1 MAPEVNDLQQTEG
14 MGCSQ
19 RACRRAGRLMSDR
32 QKETRRWKKE
42 TEVFRGLDLSLV
54 WLMILGVTGET
65 QIRATSAEPRGDHT
79 SEIFL

>member
-1 MAPEVNDLQQTEG
+1 MAPEVNDLQQREG

-19 RACRRAGRLMSDR
+19 RACRRAGRLVSDR
-32 QKETRRWKKE
+32 KRPGDGKKE

-54 WLMILGVTGET
+54 WLMIPGVTGET